1 MPPAASV
8 CMAMSI
14 NSSLRTSGEQTN
26 KCSFRHGSNLLRTTA
41 PLCFLLVSQAA
52 TPAWLCQSLISAH
65 ARGQFHVQMLVEAH
79 TASRPESFGIRSLKQ
94 VVTSPGQLNNSFR
107 DLSAA
112 TTLCRAWSPAVTLTR
127 GWLPMESLW
136 SCVQVNMPLLLSY
149 TAICFENSTWC
160 QCFTGFLLFHVRRSS
175 FVSGRERRIF
185 QGSGGKL
192 KRAPAK
198 CTWVRIFIPSHG
210 AVLPARCSALLSF
223 LAVLLSALPLFHYL

>member
-41 PLCFLLVSQAA
+41 PLCFLRVSQAA

-107 DLSAA
+107 DFCQLQRLFAE
-112 TTLCRAWSPAVTLTR
+112 LD
-127 GWLPMESLW
+127 
-136 SCVQVNMPLLLSY
+136 LLLS
-149 TAICFENSTWC
+149 CSPGVGCPW
-160 QCFTGFLLFHVRRSS
+160 
-175 FVSGRERRIF
+175 
-185 QGSGGKL
+185 
-192 KRAPAK
+192 RA
-198 CTWVRIFIPSHG
+198 CG
-210 AVLPARCSALLSF
+210 AACK
-223 LAVLLSALPLFHYL
+223 